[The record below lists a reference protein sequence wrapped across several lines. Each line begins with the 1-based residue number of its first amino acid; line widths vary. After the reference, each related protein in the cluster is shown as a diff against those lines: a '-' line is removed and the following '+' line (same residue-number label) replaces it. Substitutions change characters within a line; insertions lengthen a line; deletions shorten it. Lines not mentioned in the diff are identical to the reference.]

1 MALSTLEKAALKGIK
16 EFEEAYLDEVFGKT
30 PLTASTAEH
39 SAATAAYSGYL
50 AAAKSGG
57 KASAGSS
64 GGNEGP
70 LDLPAII
77 KDAIK
82 GQTITGKGSYDKE
95 FVEIEDL
102 YNMVTNKATGKLK
115 SVADIAL
122 SIIDQGLRGL
132 ATYYTEQA
140 SLQNMI
146 NEKTSLTGDM
156 SKDFRDSIMEAS
168 VYGNRLGISFDTIAD
183 GMVQLIKESGRFK
196 LISESTINNISLQS
210 KVFFDSFA
218 DAVTSIEQFQNV
230 ARGADDTMRA
240 VEKAGKSTLELGL
253 NAKTTVSTL
262 VTNIDKLNQFGFKNG
277 IEGLTRMVQKAQ
289 ALRMDLNSAFNLAE
303 KVMDPTNALS
313 LAANLQVIGGALG
326 DFNDPIKM
334 MWMATNN
341 VEGLQDALAQSAES
355 LATFNSE
362 SGAFEVVGADLRRA
376 RAMADQLGMSL
387 KDVTNLAVQSA
398 QRTSAAADLMSSGIV
413 MKEEDREFLTNI
425 AQMKGGKMVI
435 ETKDQNGQAVQVAL
449 DSLTQK
455 QADYLLSQKEQF
467 KEMSTMDIAKQ
478 QVSLIE
484 NVKRDVSFLAAAARV
499 QLGKGFTQVFE
510 AGGYDPIVA
519 MKANKELADE
529 TQKGMAEFFGQGID
543 ELKTLVSGKEEPKS
557 RRPDYST
564 PPTTT
569 GNMNFTYTF
578 KSGGPMFD
586 DFMRYAMNNPEFK
599 QVFETNQRSYLNSL
613 Q

>member
-1 MALSTLEKAALKGIK
+1 MAADTKKLKRLADSNDFNGFIEEIK
-16 EFEEAYLDEVFGKT
+16 KDSNYENITDPNDRSFAIAFNNY
-30 PLTASTAEH
+30 
-39 SAATAAYSGYL
+39 
-50 AAAKSGG
+50 KSINL
-57 KASAGSS
+57 KNSS
-64 GGNEGP
+64 SNDGGNDGP
-70 LDLPAII
+70 LDLPSII

-115 SVADIAL
+115 GITDIAL

-140 SLQNMI
+140 NLQNMI

-156 SKDFRDSIMEAS
+156 SKVFRDSIMEAS
-168 VYGNRLGISFDTIAD
+168 VYGHRLGISFDTIAD
-183 GMVQLIKESGRFK
+183 GMVQLIKEAGRFK

-210 KVFFDSFA
+210 KVFFDSFG
-218 DAVTSIEQFQNV
+218 DAVSAIEQFQNV

-240 VEKAGKSTLELGL
+240 VEKAGKGTLELGL
-253 NAKTTVSTL
+253 NAKTTVNTL

-355 LATFNSE
+355 LATFNAE

-435 ETKDQNGQAVQVAL
+435 ETKDARGQEIQLAL
-449 DSLTQK
+449 DSLTQQ
-455 QADYLLSQKEQF
+455 QADYLLTQKEQF

-499 QLGKGFTQVFE
+499 QLGKGFTKVFE
-510 AGGYDPIVA
+510 AGGYDPLEAI
-519 MKANKELADE
+519 KDSKKLFDE
-529 TQKGMAEFFGQGID
+529 SQKGMAEILGQGID
-543 ELKTLVSGKEEPKS
+543 ELKSVVSGKEEPKS

-564 PPTTT
+564 PPTTN

-578 KSGGPMFD
+578 KSGGPMYD
-586 DFMRYAMNNPEFK
+586 DFMRYAMNDPSFK
-599 QVFETNQRSYLNSL
+599 QAFEKNQRSYLNSL